1 MDWAAIG
8 FAGIV
13 GSKSRRYALHNMHS
27 VLYYVLHGCRD
38 NYVVTN

>member
-13 GSKSRRYALHNMHS
+13 GSKSRRYDMHS